1 MVGPN
6 PIKMT
11 IISICFL
18 ILLDLED
25 ATREFQNQVIC
36 DPKRGGGGK
45 ISSTI
50 NSLLLKVI
58 AM

>member
-1 MVGPN
+1 MVSPN

-11 IISICFL
+11 IISIRFL

-36 DPKRGGGGK
+36 DPKGGGGARSQVQL
-45 ISSTI
+45 I
-50 NSLLLKVI
+50 LFF
-58 AM
+58 